1 MSLLFKH
8 MQAISKTTKSV
19 LVVEDEPALLDIIA
33 KRVTKAGYKLLK
45 ARDGE
50 EAQAIAEKQEPDAV
64 ITDIIMP
71 KKNGFDLIKALKQRN
86 PELPVIVVTNLE
98 SQQDR
103 ETGIQLGVNKYVI
116 KSNISLRELDSM
128 LASILK

>member
-1 MSLLFKH
+1 